1 MELISITISL
11 VFLVGLVLCPIYI
24 LKRLSKAK
32 KKYKFIS
39 YLTIG
44 LISTFLIILTFA
56 WWAYTSDSFLLVHY
70 GYNIDGMNETEFYGK
85 VSPENMERVKSLET
99 SIMGIGWP
107 LKAIFGFTYVFFY
120 PFIVFFGDKLIS
132 NLKKNMT

>member
-1 MELISITISL
+1 MVYIFSSIAI
-11 VFLVGLVLCPIYI
+11 VGL
-24 LKRLSKAK
+24 
-32 KKYKFIS
+32 
-39 YLTIG
+39 LTI
-44 LISTFLIILTFA
+44 IMA
-56 WWAYTSDSFLLVHY
+56 WWSHRSDMMLLSY
-70 GYNIDGMNETEFYGK
+70 RGYDIDGMSDSERYENIAQ
-85 VSPENMERVKSLET
+85 ENMETVKSLET

>member
-1 MELISITISL
+1 MSHLYFKKT
-11 VFLVGLVLCPIYI
+11 
-24 LKRLSKAK
+24 KQNK

-107 LKAIFGFTYVFFY
+107 LKAFLTFTFY
-120 PFIVFFGDKLIS
+120 SPYLLVVYLVNYFIR
-132 NLKKNMT
+132 KKQPK